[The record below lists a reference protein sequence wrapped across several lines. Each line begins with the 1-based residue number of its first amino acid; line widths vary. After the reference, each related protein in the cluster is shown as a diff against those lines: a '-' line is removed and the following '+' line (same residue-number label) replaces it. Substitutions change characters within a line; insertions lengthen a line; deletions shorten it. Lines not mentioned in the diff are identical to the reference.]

1 MPARSRIPPESR
13 VVLRFLGAWSVLA
26 LAGFQARSLNS
37 ALDGALARLL
47 GASLN
52 LVHIPAKVVST
63 IVLFGS
69 RNLRVADPC
78 NGLQLLEI
86 LLALVWAWPASWR
99 ERARGL
105 AWMLPLLFL
114 ANLVR
119 LYSLVPLL
127 IYRPDDFE
135 LIHQYVWQVVMVG
148 VTLAIG
154 VAWMTR
160 KGSHAVDRPRA

>member
-1 MPARSRIPPESR
+1 M
-13 VVLRFLGAWSVLA
+13 
-26 LAGFQARSLNS
+26 
-37 ALDGALARLL
+37 
-47 GASLN
+47 N
-52 LVHIPAKVVST
+52 LIHIPATVAST

-99 ERARGL
+99 ERALGL
-105 AWMLPLLFL
+105 AWMLPLLCL

-127 IYRPDDFE
+127 LYRPDDFE
-135 LIHQYVWQVVMVG
+135 MIHQYVWQVVMVG

-160 KGSHAVDRPRA
+160 NGNRAVDRPGA